1 MTVARSRRRT
11 PNSTVIIMD
20 SAELYR
26 VMSWLSPAYPV
37 GAFCYSHGVEWLVE
51 SGAIKDAASL
61 KLWLC
66 DILLVGSGRNDAILF
81 AHAHG
86 ATRHG
91 NFEALCEVVDY
102 GNAVAASAERR
113 EEANAQGKAFAEI
126 TCRTWTSP
134 TLERLSSVHTGTIPY
149 PVAVAV
155 AAADHGVALMPALE
169 AYLHAFAANLVS
181 AGVRLVPLGH
191 TDGQIVLMQLES
203 AVSGA
208 AAQGLAGNLS
218 QLSTVTIMADI
229 AAMKHET
236 QYTRLF
242 RS

>member
-1 MTVARSRRRT
+1 
-11 PNSTVIIMD
+11 MD
-20 SAELYR
+20 SAGRYR
-26 VMSWLSPAYPV
+26 MMSWLSPAYPV

-66 DILLVGSGRNDAILF
+66 DILLAGSGRNDAILF

-86 ATRHG
+86 GTLHG

-191 TDGQIVLMQLES
+191 TDGQIVLMQLEY

-218 QLSTVTIMADI
+218 QLSTVTVMADI